1 MQWIQNYYAVG
12 NNLFLT
18 ALCALVPVLFLFWA
32 LAIQKMKG
40 YLAIFFAWLLMILT
54 ATFAFRIPLSITLS
68 AAGYGAMNGLP
79 LCLLI
84 FNTVLLYNL
93 IIKSGNFEIIKFS
106 ISSVSNDHRIQA
118 ILIGFCFSAFL
129 EGTAAQGA
137 PVAIAAAML
146 IGLGFPVLPAAII
159 CLLGNTVP
167 VPFGPLGTP
176 TIAIVN
182 NAFSGVDGALSAV
195 SGSVG
200 GVMCI
205 YTLIIPVFMLV
216 IMCGWKSAKEIIPLC
231 LVISVSYIIPNFLI
245 TRFLGPELPSLI
257 SPLISLTAAIVFLRF
272 WKPATVWRFEG
283 GSPLL
288 PPEKNGYGASKIVY
302 AWAPFIL
309 VTLFMVVWSLPAFK
323 AFAEKLPTKLLIDK
337 WPGLSGKVYMAAPI
351 VSEPKIYDAR
361 FTFSLFSSIGLAL
374 LLVCVITALIFK
386 MKLSAFGGVLV
397 STLKQLK
404 FALLT
409 IILVFSIAQISNY
422 SGISFSLGLA
432 FAATGNLFMIF
443 SPLIGFIGTF
453 LTGSVTNSGNLF
465 GHLQRITAEQL
476 GLNPLATVTASMAGA
491 VMGKLVSLQSIAIGA
506 ATTGLVG
513 QEGMILSKTMKYAF
527 FLLGI
532 GIVIMI
538 ILTYIFPKY
547 FPQIAGL

>member
-1 MQWIQNYYAVG
+1 MVWIQNYYAVG
-12 NNLFLT
+12 NNIFLT
-18 ALCALVPVLFLFWA
+18 ALCAALPILFLFWA

-40 YLAIFFAWLLMILT
+40 YLAIFFTWLLMILV
-54 ATFAFRIPLSITLS
+54 AIAAFRIPLGITLS
-68 AAGYGAMNGLP
+68 AAGYGAMNALP

-106 ISSVSNDHRIQA
+106 ISSISNDRRIQA

-146 IGLGFPVLPAAII
+146 IGLGFPVLPATII
-159 CLLGNTVP
+159 CLVGNTVP
-167 VPFGPLGTP
+167 VPFGPVGMP

-182 NAFSGVDGALSAV
+182 NAFSGAGGALSAV
-195 SGSVG
+195 TGSVG

-216 IMCGWKSAKEIIPLC
+216 VMCGWKAAKEIIPLC
-231 LVISVSYIIPNFLI
+231 LVVSVSYLIPDFLI
-245 TRFLGPELPSLI
+245 TRYMGPELPSLI
-257 SPLISLTAAIVFLRF
+257 SPLVSLVAAIVFLRF
-272 WKPATVWRFEG
+272 WKPATVWRFADEP
-283 GSPLL
+283 PLASDD
-288 PPEKNGYGASKIVY
+288 KSGYGAAKIAY
-302 AWAPFIL
+302 AWTPFIL

-323 AFAEKLPTKLLIDK
+323 ALAESLPTKLLIDK

-351 VSEPKIYDAR
+351 VSEPTIYDAR
-361 FTFSLFSSIGLAL
+361 FTFSLLSSIGLAL
-374 LLVCVITALIFK
+374 LLVCVLTALIFK
-386 MKLSAFGGVLV
+386 MKFTTFVEVLV
-397 STLKQLK
+397 LTFRQIK

-409 IILVFSIAQISNY
+409 IILVLSIAHISNY

-432 FAATGNLFMIF
+432 FAATGPLFMLF

-453 LTGSVTNSGNLF
+453 LTGSVTTSGNLF
-465 GHLQRITAEQL
+465 GHLQRVTAEQL
-476 GLNPLATVTASMAGA
+476 GLNPIITVTASMVGA
-491 VMGKLVSLQSIAIGA
+491 VMGKLVSPQSIAIGA
-506 ATTGLVG
+506 AVTGLVG
-513 QEGMILSKTMKYAF
+513 KEGTILSRTVKYAL

-532 GIVIMI
+532 GIVIMLL
-538 ILTYIFPKY
+538 LTYIFPEY
-547 FPQIAGL
+547 FPEVK

>member
-12 NNLFLT
+12 NNIYLT
-18 ALCALVPVLFLFWA
+18 ALCAVLPILFLFWA
-32 LAIQKMKG
+32 LAIKKMKG
-40 YLAIFFAWLLMILT
+40 YVAIFYAWLLMILT
-54 ATFAFRIPLSITLS
+54 ATFAYRIPLSITMS

-146 IGLGFPVLPAAII
+146 VRLGFPILPAAII

-167 VPFGPLGTP
+167 VPFGPLGMP

-182 NAFSGVDGALSAV
+182 NAFSGVGGAIFAV
-195 SGSVG
+195 TSSVG

-205 YTLIIPVFMLV
+205 YTLIIPVFMLIV
-216 IMCGWKSAKEIIPLC
+216 MCGWKHAKEIFPLC
-231 LVISVSYIIPNFLI
+231 LVVSVSYIIPNFLI
-245 TRFLGPELPSLI
+245 TRFMGPELPSLI
-257 SPLISLTAAIVFLRF
+257 SPLVSLVAAIVFLRL
-272 WKPATVWRFEG
+272 WKPAAVWRFEG
-283 GSPLL
+283 SSPLV
-288 PPEKNGYGASKIVY
+288 PHEKGAYGAAKIVY
-302 AWAPFIL
+302 AWTPFIL

-323 AFAEKLPTKLLIDK
+323 AFAERLPIKLLIDK

-351 VSEPKIYDAR
+351 VSEPKIFDAR
-361 FTFSLFSSIGLAL
+361 FAFSLLSSIGLAL
-374 LLVCVITALIFK
+374 LLVCVLTALIFK
-386 MKLSAFGGVLV
+386 MKFSTFVEVLV

-409 IILVFSIAQISNY
+409 IILVLSIAQISNY

-432 FAATGNLFMIF
+432 FAATGNLFIVF
-443 SPLIGFIGTF
+443 SPLIGFMGTF
-453 LTGSVTNSGNLF
+453 LTGSVTTSGNLF

-476 GLNPLATVTASMAGA
+476 GLNPLITITASMVGA

-513 QEGMILSKTMKYAF
+513 QEGTILSKTVKYAF

-538 ILTYIFPKY
+538 VLAYLFPEY
-547 FPQIAGL
+547 FPQITNS